1 MIEIL
6 FAFMIFLITIFLYTL
21 MYFKTKRY
29 TNPLG
34 LILLIW
40 GTFLIL
46 SNFSITG
53 LYVPSY
59 STQLIVI
66 LGLFSSVVGA
76 LLTNVK
82 KESDKKEE
90 NLKEKKLFIFVFL
103 FAGISIFI
111 LLYKAIDI
119 FLNYNNFKEYIMFTK
134 ASEEGDIALYGTG
147 YLLGYINN
155 ITVAIIYSSLFISTS
170 MFMINGKKK
179 LFIFSFILIAI
190 YTIVLSAREGFMLII
205 IAIFMGV
212 MMKYVNIQ
220 IKFKYIK
227 KYLFIVLLALLFIF
241 LVSITRGGTDIM
253 YLINRYIITYH
264 TLGFTMLD
272 LELQN
277 QYSYL
282 NQNFTYGR
290 ASFGFFE
297 QFIAIYTKLIDRD
310 LFTAL
315 FTEVRQHIHLQAI
328 VGEDEKGYMRF
339 NSYYT
344 ALYPMY
350 LDFRFYGVIFI
361 CGLYGYF
368 ITKFYLKWKINSSM
382 YGFTMVLFLF
392 YVGYG
397 SLLMPAMIRPFFWPS
412 FFIILI
418 YYKYKILINFFQTK
432 KDINKNKLGRLK

>member
-1 MIEIL
+1 
-6 FAFMIFLITIFLYTL
+6 

-119 FLNYNNFKEYIMFTK
+119 FLNYNTFEDYNRFIR
-134 ASEEGDIALYGTG
+134 ANIEGKVQLFGIG
-147 YLLGYINN
+147 YFLGYINN

-170 MFMINGKKK
+170 MFMINGKKR
-179 LFIFSFILIAI
+179 LFIFSFIL
-190 YTIVLSAREGFMLII
+190 IVLSAREGFMLII

-212 MMKYVNIQ
+212 MMKYVNIK
-220 IKFKYIK
+220 IKFEYIK

-264 TLGFTMLD
+264 TLGF
-272 LELQN
+272 
-277 QYSYL
+277 
-282 NQNFTYGR
+282 R
-290 ASFGFFE
+290 
-297 QFIAIYTKLIDRD
+297 ITK
-310 LFTAL
+310 
-315 FTEVRQHIHLQAI
+315 
-328 VGEDEKGYMRF
+328 
-339 NSYYT
+339 S
-344 ALYPMY
+344 
-350 LDFRFYGVIFI
+350 IFI
-361 CGLYGYF
+361 F
-368 ITKFYLKWKINSSM
+368 KPEFYIW
-382 YGFTMVLFLF
+382 
-392 YVGYG
+392 
-397 SLLMPAMIRPFFWPS
+397 
-412 FFIILI
+412 
-418 YYKYKILINFFQTK
+418 
-432 KDINKNKLGRLK
+432 